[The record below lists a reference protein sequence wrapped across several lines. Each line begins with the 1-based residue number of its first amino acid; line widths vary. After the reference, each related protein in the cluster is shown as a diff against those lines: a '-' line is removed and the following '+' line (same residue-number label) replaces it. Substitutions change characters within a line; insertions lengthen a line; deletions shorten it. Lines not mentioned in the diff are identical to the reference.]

1 MMRLLIT
8 RPEEDSGRL
17 AERLGT
23 LGHEPV
29 VLPLLDITFPEL
41 PPLNLD
47 DMQALIATSRNA
59 LRGLRRNGAFCAAR
73 ALPVYCVGTATA
85 DYAAQLGFFDIR
97 TGAGSAKDLVP
108 LIARTARPGAGA
120 LLYLTGEQVAFDL
133 ASALSELDFDVTR
146 VIVYAAEGRTGAG
159 PALAAQLDAGLD
171 GVLLMSPRTS
181 QIFASLAERAP
192 AAEIRGLT
200 CYCYSQAVAKPLEH
214 IKGLRLSVAAR
225 PTESD
230 LLALIGGGAA
240 KKAASRRSD
249 ELLGKS

>member
-8 RPEEDSGRL
+8 RPEEDSGHL
-17 AERLGT
+17 AERIGT

-29 VLPLLDITFPEL
+29 VLPLLDIVFPEL
-41 PPLNLD
+41 PPLKLD
-47 DMQALIATSRNA
+47 DVQGLIATSRNA

-85 DYAAQLGFFDIR
+85 DYAAQLGFVDIR
-97 TGAGSAKDLVP
+97 TGAGTARDLVP

-120 LLYLTGEQVAFDL
+120 LLYLTGELIAFDL
-133 ASALSELDFDVTR
+133 ATALGSLDFGVTR
-146 VIVYAAEGRTGAG
+146 VIIYAAEGCTGAG

-181 QIFASLAERAP
+181 QIFAALVERAP

-214 IKGLRLSVAAR
+214 IDGLRLSVATR
-225 PTESD
+225 PTEAD
-230 LLALIGGGAA
+230 LLALIGRGAA
-240 KKAASRRSD
+240 KMATSRPSD